1 MNIKIIVIA
10 LAMTVFMCLPPP
22 AAAASAAELLSWE
35 EWITANPDKQGTE
48 DFNAVQ
54 LAISQATQGIDVGIE
69 EVKEESSREERIR
82 LAHEEVRA
90 RYAAAEEA
98 AKTAPKSAPSL
109 WEEVYQEVE
118 ECMAAAYPCWEEAL
132 PDKCKSLHF
141 SGAESDQRFPL
152 RTLFV
157 CVNTCEKAG
166 LYSRTFGECSS

>member
-1 MNIKIIVIA
+1 
-10 LAMTVFMCLPPP
+10 MTVFMCLPPP
-22 AAAASAAELLSWE
+22 AAAASAVQLSNWE
-35 EWITANPDKQGTE
+35 GWIAANPDKQGTP
-48 DFNAVQ
+48 D
-54 LAISQATQGIDVGIE
+54 
-69 EVKEESSREERIR
+69 
-82 LAHEEVRA
+82 
-90 RYAAAEEA
+90 YAAVMAAIDEAAQREVNNADEGVRLRREARRVRREKAAVREIEFAAEQAELAEREA
-98 AKTAPKSAPSL
+98 AKTAPESAPSL